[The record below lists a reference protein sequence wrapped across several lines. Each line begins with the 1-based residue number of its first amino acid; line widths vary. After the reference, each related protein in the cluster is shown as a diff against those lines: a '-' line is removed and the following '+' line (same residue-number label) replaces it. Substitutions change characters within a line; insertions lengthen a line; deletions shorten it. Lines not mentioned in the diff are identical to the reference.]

1 MPVGLLFGL
10 GSIPGS
16 SFRFLDSATEYPDSC
31 ILLIRNDGVQKT
43 RG

>member
-1 MPVGLLFGL
+1 MPGGLLFEM

-16 SFRFLDSATEYPDSC
+16 SFRFVESATEYPDSC
-31 ILLIRNDGVQKT
+31 ILLSRNDGVQKT